1 MTGTSD
7 SPPRQPTGLVQ
18 GEGVAWSVMSTL
30 VAGPLLY
37 GLIGLGIDALVGTT
51 RVFLA
56 LGVMV
61 GFVFS
66 FYIVY
71 ARYGRN

>member
-1 MTGTSD
+1 
-7 SPPRQPTGLVQ
+7 
-18 GEGVAWSVMSTL
+18 
-30 VAGPLLY
+30 
-37 GLIGLGIDALVGTT
+37 LGIDALVGTT